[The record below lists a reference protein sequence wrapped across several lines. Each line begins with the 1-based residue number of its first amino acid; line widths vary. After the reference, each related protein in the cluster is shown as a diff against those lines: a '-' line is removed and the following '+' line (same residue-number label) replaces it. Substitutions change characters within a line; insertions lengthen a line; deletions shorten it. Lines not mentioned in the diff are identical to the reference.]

1 MKKHQLAA
9 MVLSALSAGFLIS
22 CAKTNDTQTNEEAT
36 SASQED
42 GTPTTA
48 ENAAT
53 QTAAAQDA
61 NSDTSKIQAITLQPE
76 ALQSYLQ
83 HVVDQQI
90 IPAYT
95 QVTQQSQALHKMATE
110 QCQQAPLQG
119 DKLQKLREQWLL
131 LAQAWAT
138 AEMVNFGPATESMTD
153 LYINYYPDERGLVH
167 QGVIDLIAANPELQE
182 DALLHE
188 SAIVQGIPGLEEVLY
203 ANDTLDAAQCNY
215 IIGASAALTTRL
227 KAIEDNWRD
236 NGTQL
241 LNAASDADN
250 KAGLNRWVNSLL
262 SLVETTKSTGLD
274 KPLGLT
280 GSKKGHLPAAAAEQS
295 RAIITAK
302 VAALNTALTDP
313 VLTSMLAAQGESGSI
328 GEELST
334 KLAEITTLLAQMP
347 ENIADA
353 DKAKQQ
359 QLYDDLTTVTQLI
372 KRQLIPTLG
381 VQVGFNSTDGD

>member
-22 CAKTNDTQTNEEAT
+22 CAKTNDTQANEEA
-36 SASQED
+36 SASSQKDAAANADSTATE
-42 GTPTTA
+42 TTTA
-48 ENAAT
+48 ETASNASV
-53 QTAAAQDA
+53 
-61 NSDTSKIQAITLQPE
+61 NKPQAIALEPE
-76 ALQSYLQ
+76 AVQSYLQ
-83 HVVDQQI
+83 SVVDQQI
-90 IPAYT
+90 IPAYAQAT
-95 QVTQQSQALHKMATE
+95 KQSQSLHKLASE

-119 DKLQKLREQWLL
+119 AKLQQLREQWLL

-167 QGVIDLIAANPELQE
+167 QGVIDLIAANPNLQE
-182 DALLHE
+182 DALLQE

-203 ANDTLDAAQCNY
+203 ANDTLDTAQCNY

-227 KAIEDNWRD
+227 KSIEDNWRN
-236 NGTQL
+236 NGAKL
-241 LNAASDADN
+241 LNTQSDADN

-280 GSKKGHLPAAAAEQS
+280 GSKKGHLPAAAAGQS

-302 VAALNTALTDP
+302 VAALNSALTDP
-313 VLTSMLAAQGESGSI
+313 ILTAMLAQQGETNHV
-328 GEELST
+328 GEDLST
-334 KLAEITTLLAQMP
+334 ELAQITTLLAQMP
-347 ENIADA
+347 EDIAEA
-353 DKAKQQ
+353 DKETQQ
-359 QLYDDLTTVTQLI
+359 KLYDDLTKVTQII

>member
-22 CAKTNDTQTNEEAT
+22 CAKTNDTQTNEET
-36 SASQED
+36 STSSQEGD
-42 GTPTTA
+42 TTTSV
-48 ENAAT
+48 ENAVIET
-53 QTAAAQDA
+53 TTAQDA
-61 NSDTSKIQAITLQPE
+61 SATRPEAVTLQPE

-90 IPAYT
+90 IPAYAQAT
-95 QVTQQSQALHKMATE
+95 KQSQALHKIATE

-119 DKLQKLREQWLL
+119 DKLQQLREQWLL

-138 AEMVNFGPATESMTD
+138 AEMINFGPATDSMTD

-167 QGVIDLIAANPELQE
+167 QGVIDLIAANPKLQE

-241 LNAASDADN
+241 LNAGSDADT
-250 KAGLNRWVNSLL
+250 KAGLNRWINSLL
-262 SLVETTKSTGLD
+262 SLVETTKSTALD

-280 GSKKGHLPAAAAEQS
+280 GSKKGHLPAAAAGQS
-295 RAIITAK
+295 RAIMTAK

-313 VLTSMLAAQGESGSI
+313 VLTAMLAQQEQNNPV

-334 KLAEITTLLAQMP
+334 ELSKTTTLLAQMP

-353 DKAKQQ
+353 DKATQQ
-359 QLYDDLTTVTQLI
+359 QLYDDLTKITQLI

-381 VQVGFNSTDGD
+381 IQVGFNSTDGD